1 MKILKG
7 SKYTK
12 GVPYNMV
19 NSIIQIISI
28 FLKNSRDN
36 HEITKNKSEIILFRL
51 TFTFFLNNFN
61 LHF

>member
-1 MKILKG
+1 MG
-7 SKYTK
+7 
-12 GVPYNMV
+12 

-51 TFTFFLNNFN
+51 TFTFFFLII
-61 LHF
+61 LT